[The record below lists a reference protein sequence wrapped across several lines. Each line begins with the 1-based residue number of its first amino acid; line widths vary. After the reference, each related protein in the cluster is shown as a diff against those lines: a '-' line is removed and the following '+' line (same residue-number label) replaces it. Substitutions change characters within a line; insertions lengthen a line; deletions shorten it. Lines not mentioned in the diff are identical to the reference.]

1 MGSSKPNFNE
11 LVKKMGFDDTK
22 ESVIETEKSEVV
34 KQPPLMQPH
43 QTEKGTLI
51 AEDVVITGD
60 IKARQNIEFCG
71 EIKGNIETAGILQL
85 NGKAEGN
92 IKADNLILQ
101 NAIVHGNVTSNNQ
114 ISIDRDTEVVGDLT
128 ARSIII
134 GGNLKGN
141 VFAEESVLIQ
151 EQAVIKGDI
160 STGLIDIRQGAQLS
174 GKVETGVDVKNKKKA
189 E

>member
-1 MGSSKPNFNE
+1 MELNQAITNTHPFTVENSSVITTLAE
-11 LVKKMGFDDTK
+11 LQNAIDNSNGTK
-22 ESVIETEKSEVV
+22 ESPTE
-34 KQPPLMQPH
+34 
-43 QTEKGTLI
+43 I
-51 AEDVVITGD
+51 
-60 IKARQNIEFCG
+60 NIDS
-71 EIKGNIETAGILQL
+71 AGIT
-85 NGKAEGN
+85 AVSYTH
-92 IKADNLILQ
+92 LILQ